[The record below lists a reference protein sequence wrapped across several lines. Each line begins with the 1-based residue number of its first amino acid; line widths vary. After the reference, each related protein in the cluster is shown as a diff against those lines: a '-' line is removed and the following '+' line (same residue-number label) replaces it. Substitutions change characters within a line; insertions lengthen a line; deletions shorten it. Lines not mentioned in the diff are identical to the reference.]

1 MFIFIFFSLVYSP
14 LPDSF
19 TPECKRA
26 QLKRMIHLHVNPITG
41 LTSNWDYEKMD
52 WKVKRW
58 DTPDNPFLHTDDC
71 KESEDDDD

>member
-1 MFIFIFFSLVYSP
+1 M
-14 LPDSF
+14 PDSF
-19 TPECKRA
+19 TPKNKRA

-58 DTPDNPFLHTDDC
+58 GTPENPFTYTEDECDD
-71 KESEDDDD
+71 EDGDD